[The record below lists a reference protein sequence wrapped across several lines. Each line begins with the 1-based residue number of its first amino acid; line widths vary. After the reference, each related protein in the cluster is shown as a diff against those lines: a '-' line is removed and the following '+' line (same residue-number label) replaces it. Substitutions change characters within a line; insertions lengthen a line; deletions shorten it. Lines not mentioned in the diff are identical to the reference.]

1 MKIFRIVTLSLI
13 AGAGIGHAQT
23 PEDTVTLTPVTITA
37 TRLPVTRGGTPAAIT
52 VITGDELRARGITR
66 LTDALR
72 DVPGA
77 SVVQSGSFG
86 SQTAVFLRGGE
97 SDYTKVLIDG
107 IPLNDAGGAIDLAHL
122 SVADVERIEI
132 VRGPASVLWGSDA
145 VTGVIQIFTTRASR
159 SHLRLSARG
168 GTYGTRDVTGDLAI
182 VRGTTGLSATAAS
195 YDTDGVLDFNNGY
208 RNRHV
213 SVAARL
219 EPSARKS
226 LRVAVR
232 HSRATYHYPTDFL
245 GAPVDSNQYRR
256 EKRLVAGIEGSVP
269 VSDRATLR
277 LTLGA
282 NELDGISDNQVD
294 RPDDFAYHD
303 ESESSRRLADGR
315 VDVAL
320 PLDATLTTG
329 ADWTHQRETNT
340 SNFDASRVNR
350 GYYVQLLAGSGSP
363 WVVTLG
369 TRIDDNEKFGTF
381 VTSRASAA
389 WRFASGT
396 RARAT
401 FGTAFKE
408 PAFAEVFNTSFTR
421 GNATLQP
428 EHSRSVELSVEQKVL
443 SGGSTIAVTWF
454 DQRFRDRVDFIA
466 FPPDSAVFGTFAN
479 IGRATASGLEV
490 EARVRPFFGVGVS
503 ASYAYLETEI
513 TEDDFGR
520 EGQRLLRR
528 PMHTARTTI
537 AYSREAGSLAV
548 TAHRVGSRHDVGYV
562 RLPWYTIMDIA
573 GELRILRRAASEWAL
588 TLRLEN
594 ALDEEYEAIANY
606 RAPGRTILV
615 GGRGTL
621 RGREG
626 R

>member
-1 MKIFRIVTLSLI
+1 MRISCIVTLSLAVGVDI
-13 AGAGIGHAQT
+13 VDAQA
-23 PEDTVTLTPVTITA
+23 PEDTVTLAPVTVTA
-37 TRLPVTRGGTPAAIT
+37 TRLPVARPGTPAAIT

-66 LTDALR
+66 LMDALR
-72 DVPGA
+72 DVPGG

-86 SQTAVFLRGGE
+86 SQTAIFLRGGE
-97 SDYTKVLIDG
+97 SDYTKVLVDG
-107 IPLNDAGGAIDLAHL
+107 VPLNDAGGAIDLAHL

-159 SHLRLSARG
+159 SHLRMSARG
-168 GTYGTRDVTGDLAI
+168 GTYATRDLTGDLAI
-182 VRGTTGLSATAAS
+182 VRGATQVSAAAGS
-195 YDTDGVLDFNNGY
+195 YKTDGVLDFNNGY
-208 RNRHV
+208 RNRHA
-213 SVAARL
+213 SVTARF
-219 EPSARKS
+219 EPGAGKS
-226 LRVAVR
+226 LRAMVR
-232 HSRATYHYPTDFL
+232 NSDATYHYPTDFL

-256 EKRLVAGIEGSVP
+256 EKRLVAGIDGSVP

-277 LTLGA
+277 VTLGV

-294 RPDDFAYHD
+294 RPDDFGYHD
-303 ESESSRRLADGR
+303 ESEASRRLVDGR
-315 VDVAL
+315 IDVAL

-381 VTSRASAA
+381 VTSRASGA
-389 WRFASGT
+389 WRFSSGT
-396 RARAT
+396 RVRAT
-401 FGTAFKE
+401 VGSAFKE

-428 EHSRSVELSVEQKVL
+428 EHSTSVELSVEQNV
-443 SGGSTIAVTWF
+443 SSGSTIAVTWF

-466 FPPDSAVFGTFAN
+466 FPPDSTVFGTFAN

-490 EARVRPFFGVGVS
+490 ETRLQPVLGVGVS

-528 PMHTARTTI
+528 PMHTASVTVG
-537 AYSREAGSLAV
+537 YSKEAGTLVV

-562 RLPWYTIMDIA
+562 RLPWYTTMDIA
-573 GELRILRRAASEWAL
+573 GELRILKRAASEWAL

-606 RAPGRTILV
+606 RAPGRTLLV
-615 GGRGTL
+615 GARAML
-621 RGREG
+621 RGR
-626 R
+626 

>member
-1 MKIFRIVTLSLI
+1 MRISYVITLSL
-13 AGAGIGHAQT
+13 AACASLGRAQT
-23 PEDTVTLTPVTITA
+23 PGDTATLAPVTVTA
-37 TRLPVTRGGTPAAIT
+37 TRLPVSRGGTPAAIT
-52 VITGDELRARGITR
+52 VITGEELRARGITR
-66 LTDALR
+66 LTEALR

-86 SQTAVFLRGGE
+86 SQTSVFLRGGE

-107 IPLNDAGGAIDLAHL
+107 VPLNDAGGAIDLAHL
-122 SVADVERIEI
+122 SVADIDRIEI

-168 GTYGTRDVTGDLAI
+168 GTYGTRDVAGDVAI
-182 VRGTTGLSATAAS
+182 ARGTADLSAAAAA

-208 RNRHV
+208 RNRHL
-213 SVAARL
+213 SVAARV
-219 EPSARKS
+219 EPRARTS
-226 LRVAVR
+226 LRTFVR
-232 HSRATYHYPTDFL
+232 HCDATYHYPTDFL

-256 EKRLVAGIEGSVP
+256 EKRLVAGIDGSVP
-269 VSDRATLR
+269 VSGRATLR
-277 LTLGA
+277 LMLGA
-282 NELDGISDNQVD
+282 NELDGLSDNQVD

-303 ESESSRRLADGR
+303 ESEASRRLVDGR
-315 VDVAL
+315 IDVVL
-320 PLDATLTTG
+320 PLDATLTAG

-363 WVVTLG
+363 WLVTVG
-369 TRIDDNEKFGTF
+369 ARIDDNEKFGTF

-389 WRFASGT
+389 WRLASGT

-428 EHSRSVELSVEQKVL
+428 EHSKSVELSVEQSIL

-479 IGRATASGLEV
+479 IGRAAASGLEV
-490 EARVRPFFGVGVS
+490 EARVRPSAGVEVS

-528 PMHTARTTI
+528 PMHTASATI
-537 AYSREAGSLAV
+537 AYSAEAGSLAA
-548 TAHRVGSRHDVGYV
+548 TARRVGSRHDVGYV
-562 RLPWYTIMDIA
+562 RLPWYTTLDIA
-573 GELRILRRAASEWAL
+573 GEGRLFRRRASAWAL
-588 TLRLEN
+588 TMRIEN
-594 ALDEEYEAIANY
+594 VLDEEYEAIANY
-606 RAPGRTILV
+606 RAPGRTILL
-615 GGRGTL
+615 GGRVVL
-621 RGREG
+621 RGR
-626 R
+626 

>member
-1 MKIFRIVTLSLI
+1 M
-13 AGAGIGHAQT
+13 
-23 PEDTVTLTPVTITA
+23 
-37 TRLPVTRGGTPAAIT
+37 
-52 VITGDELRARGITR
+52 
-66 LTDALR
+66 
-72 DVPGA
+72 
-77 SVVQSGSFG
+77 
-86 SQTAVFLRGGE
+86 
-97 SDYTKVLIDG
+97 IDG
-107 IPLNDAGGAIDLAHL
+107 VPLNDAGGAIDVAHL
-122 SVADVERIEI
+122 SVSDVERIEI

-159 SHLRLSARG
+159 SHASMSARG
-168 GTYGTRDVTGDLAI
+168 GTYATRDLTGDVAI
-182 VRGTTGLSATAAS
+182 VRGAAEISAAAAS
-195 YDTDGVLDFNNGY
+195 YETDGVLDFNNGY
-208 RNRHV
+208 RNRHA
-213 SVAARL
+213 SVTARF
-219 EPSARKS
+219 EPNPRKS
-226 LRVAVR
+226 LRALVR
-232 HSRATYHYPTDFL
+232 HSDATYHYPTDFL

-256 EKRLVAGIEGSVP
+256 EKRLVAGLEGSMP

-277 LTLGA
+277 LMLGA
-282 NELDGISDNQVD
+282 NELDGISTTRWIVPTTFPTI
-294 RPDDFAYHD
+294 RVG
-303 ESESSRRLADGR
+303 SSRRLVWPPRRCA
-315 VDVAL
+315 

-340 SNFDASRVNR
+340 SNFAASRINR

-369 TRIDDNEKFGTF
+369 TRIDDNEKFGAF
-381 VTSRASAA
+381 VTSRASGA
-389 WRFASGT
+389 WRFAAGT

-401 FGTAFKE
+401 IGTAFKE

-428 EHSRSVELSVEQKVL
+428 ERSRSVELSVEQNVF
-443 SGGSTIAVTWF
+443 SAGSTIAVTWF

-490 EARVRPFFGVGVS
+490 EARVRPFVGIRVS

-528 PMHTARTTI
+528 PMHTASATL
-537 AYSREAGSLAV
+537 AYSREAGSFAV
-548 TAHRVGSRHDVGYV
+548 TTHRVGSRHDVGYV
-562 RLPWYTIMDIA
+562 RLPWYTTVDIA
-573 GELRILRRAASEWAL
+573 GELRILKRTASDWAL

-594 ALDEEYEAIANY
+594 ALNEEYEAIVNY

-615 GGRGTL
+615 GGRAAL
-621 RGREG
+621 RGR
-626 R
+626 

>member
-1 MKIFRIVTLSLI
+1 MRSPCIVPLALI
-13 AGAGIGHAQT
+13 AGVGSGQGQAPA
-23 PEDTVTLTPVTITA
+23 DTVMLSPVTVTA
-37 TRLPVTRGGTPAAIT
+37 TRLPVSRTGTPAAIT

-86 SQTAVFLRGGE
+86 SQTAIFLRGGE

-107 IPLNDAGGAIDLAHL
+107 VPVNDAGGAIDLAHL
-122 SVADVERIEI
+122 SLADVERIEI

-159 SHLRLSARG
+159 SHLRMSARG
-168 GTYGTRDVTGDLAI
+168 GTYATRDFSGDVAM
-182 VRGTTGLSATAAS
+182 VRGMTRFSAAAGS
-195 YDTDGVLDFNNGY
+195 YETDGALDFNNGY
-208 RNRHV
+208 RNRHATV
-213 SVAARL
+213 TARL
-219 EPSARKS
+219 EPSARKT
-226 LRVAVR
+226 LRATVR
-232 HSRATYHYPTDFL
+232 HSDATYHYPTDFL

-256 EKRLVAGIEGSVP
+256 EKRLVAGIDGSVP
-269 VSDRATLR
+269 LSDRATVR
-277 LTLGA
+277 LMLGV
-282 NELDGISDNQVD
+282 NELDGVSDNQVD

-303 ESESSRRLADGR
+303 ESESSRRLVDGR

-320 PLDATLTTG
+320 PLDASLTTG
-329 ADWTHQRETNT
+329 IDWTHQRETNT

-350 GYYVQLLAGSGSP
+350 GYYVQLLAGSGAP

-381 VTSRASAA
+381 VTSRASGA
-389 WRFASGT
+389 WRFSSGT

-401 FGTAFKE
+401 VGTAFKE

-428 EHSRSVELSVEQKVL
+428 ERSSSVELSVEQSL
-443 SGGSTIAVTWF
+443 SSASTIAVTWF

-479 IGRATASGLEV
+479 IGGATASGLEV
-490 EARVRPFFGVGVS
+490 EARVQPVFGVGVS

-513 TEDDFGR
+513 TQDDFGR

-528 PMHTARTTI
+528 PMHTASATLS
-537 AYSREAGSLAV
+537 YSRPGGSLAATV
-548 TAHRVGSRHDVGYV
+548 HRVGSRHDVGYV
-562 RLPWYTIMDIA
+562 RLPWYTTIDLA
-573 GELRILRRAASEWAL
+573 GERRILRRAASEWAL

-594 ALDEEYEAIANY
+594 ALDEAYEAIANY
-606 RAPGRTILV
+606 RAPGRTILI
-615 GGRGTL
+615 GGRATFL
-621 RGREG
+621 KR
-626 R
+626 